1 MWKFIVG
8 IVRRLKPTVV
18 AALPILLFTTFILLN
33 VAIWWAGPWLE
44 VAGYKPLE
52 SIMARVVASS
62 LFTLGCLAVW
72 GIWQWRK
79 LQAFKSEQKREE
91 QLRQDPIK
99 VYEQR
104 QEVELNQVMLN
115 MKQSLNKHNY
125 LYALPWYLVLGL
137 ENAGKTSLINRSGQN
152 FVFSSVMRASGQ
164 KSENPYS
171 FDWWIGDESVL
182 IDPDGELLTQG
193 NRSEENDGALERRLW
208 LHFVDWLDRTR
219 SRRPLNGI
227 VLALDVAHLATATAS
242 ERKAYANLL
251 RARLRELMETLSTR
265 LKVYIALTKLDLLH
279 GFEPF
284 FKHYTKSQREEVL
297 GFTFSM
303 DSVDNLDSWL
313 EEFASEYTQFVS
325 RVNGMLPHAVAAPMT
340 LEERNA
346 IYSFTRQISGLKEIL
361 QQFFQE
367 ALASDQFSTSA
378 LVRGAYF
385 TSVYQQ
391 GVPTNAFDD
400 AASRRYGLSH
410 AINTAQ
416 RAKNSTV
423 YFTQKLFTHIIYPEA
438 GLASDNF
445 RVAKNKR
452 RLMGLSFVACSV
464 ATLLLAGTWHRNYL
478 NNVQHADTVL
488 TKVNQYKEQF
498 PTSRSLASQREVL
511 DPLNKIREATLEFGF
526 FRDKP
531 QYISDFGLYQ
541 GHTIGP
547 KVEETYLNLLET
559 RFLPLLMADTIVAL
573 NQAETDEEKLA
584 VLRVYRMLVDKSGRY
599 QDYVMDYFAKYW
611 QKSFSG
617 QRQIQEE
624 LLGHLDYAMRHTDL
638 TAERLNGDKGAEQVM
653 RPYDKVI
660 ARAQVELGSMPN
672 DQRVYRNLKL
682 SAQTVLGPSV
692 NLRSL
697 IGRCSMWCLKS
708 AFLTVAACLFLKCSP
723 SVVLMTTLCR
733 NLNRS
738 LSWH

>member
-1 MWKFIVG
+1 M
-8 IVRRLKPTVV
+8 
-18 AALPILLFTTFILLN
+18 
-33 VAIWWAGPWLE
+33 
-44 VAGYKPLE
+44 
-52 SIMARVVASS
+52 
-62 LFTLGCLAVW
+62 
-72 GIWQWRK
+72 
-79 LQAFKSEQKREE
+79 
-91 QLRQDPIK
+91 
-99 VYEQR
+99 
-104 QEVELNQVMLN
+104 
-115 MKQSLNKHNY
+115 
-125 LYALPWYLVLGL
+125 
-137 ENAGKTSLINRSGQN
+137 
-152 FVFSSVMRASGQ
+152 
-164 KSENPYS
+164 
-171 FDWWIGDESVL
+171 IGDESVL

-227 VLALDVAHLATATAS
+227 VLALDVAYLATATAS

-265 LKVYIALTKLDLLH
+265 LPVYIALTKLDLLH

-697 IGRCSMWCLKS
+697 MGRCSMWCLKS